1 VGLLVSQF
9 QQPAHDVRSPADVA
23 SVAEALG
30 AANLLAVDVEADS
43 LHAFR
48 SRLCF
53 VQLGTDEDIW
63 LLDTLETP
71 GLAPLAPAFHDPTLV
86 KVFHAAGGD
95 LQFLAEAGVR
105 VRGLFDTHRAATL
118 LGWPKVGLADLV
130 QEQLGVTLKK
140 EHQQA
145 DFAQR
150 PLPPPLRTY
159 IADDVRYLSEVGRR
173 VRAACETADIL
184 EEVSLDCER
193 LADEAAVRPEVARFE
208 AKAPRTLPENDQA
221 FMVAAGTALHALRL
235 AWAEAADVPMG
246 KMLSNAAIQ
255 ELASKPAKDLRSLS
269 RTPGVR
275 GQVVREHGEEVL
287 ALLARLRAQADRGE
301 LPVPSP
307 AVRDPARKKREE
319 ALKAWRTEAAAARKV
334 TPSVV
339 LTNPLVETLARE
351 PPVSREALAAVPYLG
366 EKRVRLY
373 GDALLR
379 LLR

>member
-1 VGLLVSQF
+1 VSPF
-9 QQPAHDVRSPADVA
+9 QQPAHDVRSPADVS
-23 SVAEALG
+23 SVAEAL
-30 AANLLAVDVEADS
+30 ADVNLLAVDVEADA

-48 SRLCF
+48 PRLCF

-63 LLDTLETP
+63 LVDTLEAP
-71 GLAPLAPAFHDPTLV
+71 GLTPLAPAFHDPTLV

-130 QEQLGVTLKK
+130 LEQLGVTLKK

-150 PLPPPLRTY
+150 PLPPPLRAY

-173 VRAACETADIL
+173 VRAACEAADIL

-208 AKAPRTLPENDQA
+208 PKVARTLAEKDQS
-221 FMVAAGTALHALRL
+221 FMLAAGAALHALRL
-235 AWAEAADVPMG
+235 LWAEAADVPMG

-255 ELASKPAKDLRSLS
+255 ELVAKPPKDVRSLS
-269 RTPGVR
+269 RTMGVR

-287 ALLARLRAQADRGE
+287 ALLSRFRAQADRGE
-301 LPVPSP
+301 LPALPP
-307 AVRDPARKKREE
+307 LQRDPARKKREE

-339 LTNPLVETLARE
+339 LTNPLVEALAKE
-351 PPVSREALAAVPYLG
+351 PPATREALAAVPYLG

>member
-1 VGLLVSQF
+1 VGFLVSSF
-9 QQPAHDVRSPADVA
+9 QQPAHDVRSPAELA
-23 SVAEALG
+23 GIAQALG
-30 AANLLAVDVEADS
+30 EAPLFSVDVEADA

-48 SRLCF
+48 PRLCF
-53 VQLGTDEDIW
+53 VQLGTDEAIW
-63 LLDTLETP
+63 LVDTLETP

-130 QEQLGVTLKK
+130 QQLLGVTLTK
-140 EHQQA
+140 EHQQS

-150 PLPPPLRTY
+150 PLPPPLRAY
-159 IADDVRYLSEVGRR
+159 IADDVRYLSEVGRQ
-173 VRAACETADIL
+173 VRAACEAADIL
-184 EEVSLDCER
+184 EEVALDCER
-193 LADEAAVRPEVARFE
+193 LAEEAAVRPDIAHFE
-208 AKAPRTLPENDQA
+208 PKVQRTLPPADQA
-221 FMVAAGTALHALRL
+221 FVSAAGAALHALRL

-255 ELASKPAKDLRSLS
+255 ELVGRPPKDLRSLS

-275 GQVVREHGEEVL
+275 GQVVREHGDEVL
-287 ALLARLRAQADRGE
+287 ALLTRLRAQADRGE
-301 LPVPSP
+301 LSPPPPV
-307 AVRDPARKKREE
+307 ARDPARKKRED
-319 ALKAWRTEAAAARKV
+319 ALKAWRAEAAAARKV

-339 LTNPLVETLARE
+339 LTNPLVEVLARE
-351 PPVSREALAAVPYLG
+351 LPHSREALARVPYLG

>member
-1 VGLLVSQF
+1 MVSPF

-30 AANLLAVDVEADS
+30 AANLLAVDVEADA

-48 SRLCF
+48 PRLCF

-71 GLAPLAPAFHDPTLV
+71 GLASLAPAFHDPSLV

-150 PLPPPLRTY
+150 PLPPPLRAY

-184 EEVSLDCER
+184 EEVSLDCAR

-208 AKAPRTLPENDQA
+208 PKVPRTLSENDQA
-221 FMVAAGTALHALRL
+221 FMAAAGATLHALRL
-235 AWAEAADVPMG
+235 LWAEAADVPMG

-255 ELASKPAKDLRSLS
+255 ELVSKPPKELRSLA

-287 ALLARLRAQADRGE
+287 ALLSRLRAQADRGE
-301 LPVPSP
+301 LPAPVPL
-307 AVRDPARKKREE
+307 VRDPARKKREE

-351 PPVSREALAAVPYLG
+351 PPPSREALAAVPYLG
-366 EKRVRLY
+366 QKRVHLY

>member
-1 VGLLVSQF
+1 MESPF
-9 QQPAHDVRSPADVA
+9 QQPVHDVGSPADFA

-30 AANLLAVDVEADS
+30 TVNLLAVDVEADA

-48 SRLCF
+48 PRLCF

-71 GLAPLAPAFHDPTLV
+71 GLAALAPAFHDPSLV

-173 VRAACETADIL
+173 VRAACEAADIL

-208 AKAPRTLPENDQA
+208 PKVSRTLPEKDQA
-221 FMVAAGTALHALRL
+221 FMAAAGAALHALRL

-255 ELASKPAKDLRSLS
+255 ELVSKPPKELRSLA
-269 RTPGVR
+269 RTLGVR

-287 ALLARLRAQADRGE
+287 ALLSRLRAQADRGE
-301 LPVPSP
+301 LSAPPPS
-307 AVRDPARKKREE
+307 VRDPARKKREE

-351 PPVSREALAAVPYLG
+351 PPASREALAQVPYLG

-379 LLR
+379 LSR

>member
-1 VGLLVSQF
+1 MNPF
-9 QQPAHDVRSPADVA
+9 HQPVHDVRTPAEVA
-23 SVAEALG
+23 GVADSLAGSE
-30 AANLLAVDVEADS
+30 LLAVDVEADA

-48 SRLCF
+48 PRLCF
-53 VQLGTDEDIW
+53 VQLGTDRDIW

-71 GLAPLAPAFHDPTLV
+71 GLAPLAPMFHDPSLT

-118 LGWPKVGLADLV
+118 LGWPQLGLADLV
-130 QEQLGVTLKK
+130 SQSLGARLTK

-150 PLPPPLRTY
+150 PLPPPLHDY
-159 IADDVRYLSEVGRR
+159 IADDVRYLTELGRR
-173 VRAACETADIL
+173 IRSACQAADIL
-184 EEVSLDCER
+184 EEVLLDCER
-193 LADEAAVRPEVARFE
+193 LADEAAVRPEVARYDP
-208 AKAPRTLPENDQA
+208 KISRTLRPADQA
-221 FMVAAGTALHALRL
+221 FIAAAGAALHALRL
-235 AWAEAADVPMG
+235 RWAEAADVPMG
-246 KMLSNAAIQ
+246 KMLSNAAVQ
-255 ELASKPAKDLRSLS
+255 EILSRAPKDTRSLA

-275 GQVVREHGEEVL
+275 GQVVREHGDEVL
-287 ALLARLRAQADRGE
+287 ELLRRLRTQADRGE
-301 LPVPSP
+301 LAPPPPV
-307 AVRDPARKKREE
+307 ARDPARKKRED
-319 ALKAWRTEAAAARKV
+319 ALKAWRSEAAAARKV

-339 LTNPLVETLARE
+339 LTNPLVDALARE
-351 PPVSREALAAVPYLG
+351 APRSREELARIPYLG

>member
-1 VGLLVSQF
+1 VNPF
-9 QQPAHDVRSPADVA
+9 HQPVHDVRGPAEVAGVADVLTGTEL
-23 SVAEALG
+23 V
-30 AANLLAVDVEADS
+30 AVDVEADA

-48 SRLCF
+48 PRLCF
-53 VQLGTDEDIW
+53 VQLGTDQDIW

-71 GLAPLAPAFHDPTLV
+71 GLASLAPLFHDPSLT

-118 LGWPKVGLADLV
+118 LGWPQVGLADLV
-130 QEQLGVTLKK
+130 SQALGAKLTK

-150 PLPPPLRTY
+150 PLPAPLHDY
-159 IADDVRYLSEVGRR
+159 IADDVRYLTELGRR
-173 VRAACETADIL
+173 VRSACQSADIL
-184 EEVSLDCER
+184 EEVLLDCER

-208 AKAPRTLPENDQA
+208 PKIPRSLPPADQA
-221 FMVAAGTALHALRL
+221 FLAAAGAALHALRL
-235 AWAEAADVPMG
+235 KWAEAADVPMG
-246 KMLSNAAIQ
+246 KMLSNAGLQ
-255 ELASKPAKDLRSLS
+255 EILTRAPKDSKALA

-287 ALLARLRAQADRGE
+287 QLLRRLRAQADRGE
-301 LPVPSP
+301 LQPP
-307 AVRDPARKKREE
+307 AAVARDPARKKRED
-319 ALKAWRTEAAAARKV
+319 ALKGWRSEAAAARKV

-339 LTNPLVETLARE
+339 LTNPLVEALARE
-351 PPVSREALAAVPYLG
+351 RPQSREELARIPYLG

>member
-1 VGLLVSQF
+1 VSPF
-9 QQPAHDVRSPADVA
+9 QQPAHDVHTPADVSAVADALA
-23 SVAEALG
+23 SART
-30 AANLLAVDVEADS
+30 LAVDVEADA

-48 SRLCF
+48 PRLCF

-63 LLDTLETP
+63 LLDTLEMP
-71 GLAPLAPAFHDPTLV
+71 GLAPLAPAFHDPSLV

-130 QEQLGVTLKK
+130 VEQLGVTLKK

-173 VRAACETADIL
+173 VRAACETTDIL
-184 EEVSLDCER
+184 EEVLLDCER

-208 AKAPRTLPENDQA
+208 PKVPRTLPPNDQA
-221 FMVAAGTALHALRL
+221 FQVAAGAALHAHRL

-246 KMLSNAAIQ
+246 KMLSNAAIS
-255 ELASKPAKDLRSLS
+255 ELISQPPKDLRSLQ

-287 ALLARLRAQADRGE
+287 ALLSRLRAQADRGE
-301 LPVPSP
+301 LPVPAP
-307 AVRDPARKKREE
+307 ALRDPARKKREE
-319 ALKAWRTEAAAARKV
+319 ALKAWRSEAAAARKV

-339 LTNPLVETLARE
+339 LTNPLVEALARE
-351 PPVSREALAAVPYLG
+351 PPPSREALLAVPYLG

>member
-1 VGLLVSQF
+1 VGALVSPF
-9 QQPAHDVRSPADVA
+9 QQPAHDVHSPADVA

-30 AANLLAVDVEADS
+30 NVQWVAVDVEADS

-48 SRLCF
+48 PRLCF

-63 LLDTLETP
+63 LLDTLESP
-71 GLAPLAPAFHDPTLV
+71 GLAALAPAFHDPSLV

-130 QEQLGVTLKK
+130 LEQLGVTLKK

-184 EEVSLDCER
+184 EEVDLDCQR

-208 AKAPRTLPENDQA
+208 PKVPRTLSVNDQG
-221 FMVAAGTALHALRL
+221 FLVAAGTALHALRL

-246 KMLSNAAIQ
+246 KMLSNAAIH
-255 ELASKPAKDLRSLS
+255 ELANSPPKELRGLA
-269 RTPGVR
+269 RTQGVR

-301 LPVPSP
+301 LPAPAP
-307 AVRDPARKKREE
+307 AVRDPARKKRED
-319 ALKAWRTEAAAARKV
+319 ALKAWRAEAAAARKV
-334 TPSVV
+334 TPSVI
-339 LTNPLVETLARE
+339 LTNPLVESLSRD
-351 PPVSREALAAVPYLG
+351 PPASREALGAVPYLG

-379 LLR
+379 LVR

>member
-1 VGLLVSQF
+1 MNPF
-9 QQPAHDVRSPADVA
+9 HQPVHDVRTPAEVA
-23 SVAEALG
+23 GVADSLAGSE
-30 AANLLAVDVEADS
+30 LLAVDVEADA

-48 SRLCF
+48 PRLCF
-53 VQLGTDEDIW
+53 VQLGTDRDIW

-71 GLAPLAPAFHDPTLV
+71 GLAPLAPMFHDPSLT

-118 LGWPKVGLADLV
+118 LGWPQLGLADLV
-130 QEQLGVTLKK
+130 SQSLGARLTK

-150 PLPPPLRTY
+150 PLPPPLHDY
-159 IADDVRYLSEVGRR
+159 IADDVRYLTELGRR
-173 VRAACETADIL
+173 IRSACQAADIL
-184 EEVSLDCER
+184 EEVLLDCER
-193 LADEAAVRPEVARFE
+193 LADEAAVRPEVARYDP
-208 AKAPRTLPENDQA
+208 KISRTLRPADQA
-221 FMVAAGTALHALRL
+221 FIAAAGAALHALRL
-235 AWAEAADVPMG
+235 RWAEAADVPMG
-246 KMLSNAAIQ
+246 KMLSNAGLQ
-255 ELASKPAKDLRSLS
+255 EILTRAPKDTRSLA

-275 GQVVREHGEEVL
+275 GQVVREHGDEVL
-287 ALLARLRAQADRGE
+287 ELLRRLRTQADRGE
-301 LPVPSP
+301 LAPPPPV
-307 AVRDPARKKREE
+307 ARDPARKKRED
-319 ALKAWRTEAAAARKV
+319 ALKAWRSEAAAARKV

-339 LTNPLVETLARE
+339 LTNPLVDALARE
-351 PPVSREALAAVPYLG
+351 APRSREELARIPYLG

>member
-1 VGLLVSQF
+1 MDPF
-9 QQPAHDVRSPADVA
+9 QQPAHDVRTPADV
-23 SVAEALG
+23 SGVAEAL
-30 AANLLAVDVEADS
+30 ANVQTLAVDVEADA

-48 SRLCF
+48 PRLCF
-53 VQLGTDEDIW
+53 VQLGTDDAIW
-63 LLDTLETP
+63 LVDTLETP
-71 GLAPLAPAFHDPTLV
+71 GLAPLAPAFHDPSLV

-130 QEQLGVTLKK
+130 VEQLGVTLKK

-150 PLPPPLRTY
+150 PLPPPLRAY
-159 IADDVRYLSEVGRR
+159 IADDVRYLPEVGRR

-184 EEVSLDCER
+184 EEVLLDCER
-193 LADEAAVRPEVARFE
+193 LADEAAVRPDVARFE
-208 AKAPRTLPENDQA
+208 PKVPRTLPPNDQA
-221 FMVAAGTALHALRL
+221 FLVAAGAALHALRL
-235 AWAEAADVPMG
+235 TWAEAADVPMG
-246 KMLSNAAIQ
+246 KMLSNAAIS
-255 ELASKPAKDLRSLS
+255 ELLTKPPADLRGLQ

-301 LPVPSP
+301 LPVPEP

-319 ALKAWRTEAAAARKV
+319 ALKAWRSEAAAARKV

-339 LTNPLVETLARE
+339 LTNPLVEVLARE
-351 PPVSREALAAVPYLG
+351 PPASREALLAVPYLG

>member
-1 VGLLVSQF
+1 MSPF
-9 QQPAHDVRSPADVA
+9 QQPAHDVRSPADV
-23 SVAEALG
+23 SGVAEAL
-30 AANLLAVDVEADS
+30 ASVHTVAVDVEADA

-48 SRLCF
+48 PRLCF
-53 VQLGTDEDIW
+53 VQLGTDQDIW

-71 GLAPLAPAFHDPTLV
+71 GLAPLAPAFHDPSVV

-130 QEQLGVTLKK
+130 AEQLGVTLKK

-173 VRAACETADIL
+173 VRAACEAADIL
-184 EEVSLDCER
+184 EEVLLDCER
-193 LADEAAVRPEVARFE
+193 LADEAAVRPDVARFE
-208 AKAPRTLPENDQA
+208 PKVPRTLPPNDQA
-221 FMVAAGTALHALRL
+221 FLVAAGAALHALRL
-235 AWAEAADVPMG
+235 AWAEGADVPMG
-246 KMLSNAAIQ
+246 KMLSNAAIS
-255 ELASKPAKDLRSLS
+255 ELIGKPPKDLRSLQ

-275 GQVVREHGEEVL
+275 GQVVREHGDEVL

-301 LPVPSP
+301 LPVPPP

-319 ALKAWRTEAAAARKV
+319 ALKAWRSEAAAARKV

-339 LTNPLVETLARE
+339 LTNPLVEALARE
-351 PPVSREALAAVPYLG
+351 PPPSREALLAVPYLG

>member
-1 VGLLVSQF
+1 MSPF
-9 QQPAHDVRSPADVA
+9 QQPARDVRTPADV
-23 SVAEALG
+23 SGVAEAL
-30 AANLLAVDVEADS
+30 AAVHTLAVDVEADA

-48 SRLCF
+48 PRLCF

-71 GLAPLAPAFHDPTLV
+71 GLAPLAPAFHDPSLV

-130 QEQLGVTLKK
+130 AEQLGVTLKK

-184 EEVSLDCER
+184 EEVLLDCER
-193 LADEAAVRPEVARFE
+193 LADEAAVRPDVARFE
-208 AKAPRTLPENDQA
+208 PKVPRTLPPNDQA
-221 FMVAAGTALHALRL
+221 FLLAAGTALHALRL
-235 AWAEAADVPMG
+235 AWAEADDVPMG
-246 KMLSNAAIQ
+246 KMLSNAAIS
-255 ELASKPAKDLRSLS
+255 ELISKPPKDLRSLQ

-275 GQVVREHGEEVL
+275 GQVVREHGDELL

-301 LPVPSP
+301 LPVPAP
-307 AVRDPARKKREE
+307 PVRDPARKKREE
-319 ALKAWRTEAAAARKV
+319 ALKAWRSEAAAARKV
-334 TPSVV
+334 TASVV
-339 LTNPLVETLARE
+339 LTNPLVEALARE
-351 PPVSREALAAVPYLG
+351 PPPSREALLAVSYLG

>member
-1 VGLLVSQF
+1 M
-9 QQPAHDVRSPADVA
+9 
-23 SVAEALG
+23 
-30 AANLLAVDVEADS
+30 
-43 LHAFR
+43 
-48 SRLCF
+48 
-53 VQLGTDEDIW
+53 
-63 LLDTLETP
+63 
-71 GLAPLAPAFHDPTLV
+71 
-86 KVFHAAGGD
+86 
-95 LQFLAEAGVR
+95 
-105 VRGLFDTHRAATL
+105 
-118 LGWPKVGLADLV
+118 
-130 QEQLGVTLKK
+130 TLKK

-184 EEVSLDCER
+184 EEVSLDCQR

-208 AKAPRTLPENDQA
+208 AKAPRTLSENDQA
-221 FMVAAGTALHALRL
+221 FMVAVGSALHALRL

-255 ELASKPAKDLRSLS
+255 ELANKPPKELRSLS

-287 ALLARLRAQADRGE
+287 ALLTRLRAQADRGE
-301 LPVPSP
+301 LPVPPP
-307 AVRDPARKKREE
+307 AMRDPARKKREE

-339 LTNPLVETLARE
+339 LTNPLVESLARE

>member
-1 VGLLVSQF
+1 MSPF
-9 QQPAHDVRSPADVA
+9 QQPAHDVRTPADVA
-23 SVAEALG
+23 SVADALG
-30 AANLLAVDVEADS
+30 SVPLLAVDVEADA

-48 SRLCF
+48 PRLCF
-53 VQLGTDEDIW
+53 VQLGTDQDIW

-71 GLAPLAPAFHDPTLV
+71 GLAPLAPVFHDPSVV

-95 LQFLAEAGVR
+95 LQFLAEGGVR

-130 QEQLGVTLKK
+130 AEQLGVTLQK

-150 PLPPPLRTY
+150 PLPPPLRAY

-184 EEVSLDCER
+184 EEVLLDCER
-193 LADEAAVRPEVARFE
+193 LADEAAVRPDVARFE
-208 AKAPRTLPENDQA
+208 PKVSRTLPPNEQA
-221 FMVAAGTALHALRL
+221 FLAAAGAALHALRL
-235 AWAEAADVPMG
+235 QWAEAADVPMG
-246 KMLSNAAIQ
+246 KMLSNAAIS
-255 ELASKPAKDLRSLS
+255 ELVSKPPKDLRSLQ

-301 LPVPSP
+301 LPIPVP

-319 ALKAWRTEAAAARKV
+319 ALKAWRAEAATARKV

-339 LTNPLVETLARE
+339 LTNPLVEALARE
-351 PPVSREALAAVPYLG
+351 PPASREALRAVSYLG

>member
-1 VGLLVSQF
+1 MSRF
-9 QQPAHDVRSPADVA
+9 QQPVHDVRTPAEVA
-23 SVAEALG
+23 ATAEALG
-30 AANLLAVDVEADS
+30 TVQLLAVDAEADA

-48 SRLCF
+48 PRLCF
-53 VQLGTDEDIW
+53 VQLGTDEAIW

-71 GLAPLAPAFHDPTLV
+71 SLVPLAPVFHDPSVV

-130 QEQLGVTLKK
+130 AEQLGTSLPK

-159 IADDVRYLSEVGRR
+159 IADDVRYLPELGRR
-173 VRAACETADIL
+173 VRTACEAADIL
-184 EEVSLDCER
+184 EEVLLDCER
-193 LADEAAVRPEVARFE
+193 LADEAAVRPEVAPFE
-208 AKAPRTLPENDQA
+208 PKVPRNLPPAEQA
-221 FMVAAGTALHALRL
+221 FMWAAGAALHALRL
-235 AWAEAADVPMG
+235 RWAEAADVPMG
-246 KMLSNAAIQ
+246 KMLSNAAIS
-255 ELASKPAKDLRSLS
+255 ELLKKPPKDVKALG

-287 ALLARLRAQADRGE
+287 ALLARLRAQAERAE
-301 LPVPSP
+301 LPLP
-307 AVRDPARKKREE
+307 APVVRDPARRKREE
-319 ALKAWRTEAAAARKV
+319 ALKAWRVEAAAARKV

-339 LTNPLVETLARE
+339 LTTPLVEALAKQA
-351 PPVSREALAAVPYLG
+351 PTTREALAAVPYLG
-366 EKRVRLY
+366 PKRLRLY

>member
-1 VGLLVSQF
+1 VSPF
-9 QQPAHDVRSPADVA
+9 QQPAHDVRSPADVS
-23 SVAEALG
+23 SVAEAL
-30 AANLLAVDVEADS
+30 ADASLLAVDVEADA

-48 SRLCF
+48 PRLCF

-63 LLDTLETP
+63 LVDTLETP
-71 GLAPLAPAFHDPTLV
+71 GLTPLAPAFHDPTLV

-130 QEQLGVTLKK
+130 LEQLGVTLKK

-150 PLPPPLRTY
+150 PLPPPLRAY

-173 VRAACETADIL
+173 VRAACEAADIL

-208 AKAPRTLPENDQA
+208 PKVARTLSEKDQS
-221 FMVAAGTALHALRL
+221 FMLAAGAALHALRL
-235 AWAEAADVPMG
+235 LWAEAADVPMG

-255 ELASKPAKDLRSLS
+255 ELVSKPPKDIRSLS
-269 RTPGVR
+269 RTMGVR

-287 ALLARLRAQADRGE
+287 ALLTRFRAQADRDE
-301 LPVPSP
+301 LPALPP
-307 AVRDPARKKREE
+307 LLRDPARKKREE

-339 LTNPLVETLARE
+339 LTNPLVEALAKE
-351 PPVSREALAAVPYLG
+351 PPLTREALAAVPYLG

>member
-1 VGLLVSQF
+1 MSPF
-9 QQPAHDVRSPADVA
+9 QQPVHDVRSPAETA
-23 SVAEALG
+23 SVSEALG
-30 AANLLAVDVEADS
+30 AVNLLAVDVEADS

-48 SRLCF
+48 PRLCF

-71 GLAPLAPAFHDPTLV
+71 GLASLAPAFHDPSLV

-130 QEQLGVTLKK
+130 LEQLGVTLKK

-208 AKAPRTLPENDQA
+208 AKAPRTLPEKDQA
-221 FMVAAGTALHALRL
+221 FILATGAALHTLRL

-255 ELASKPAKDLRSLS
+255 ELVSKPPKDVRALA
-269 RTPGVR
+269 RTQGVR

-301 LPVPSP
+301 LPVPVP
-307 AVRDPARKKREE
+307 PVRDPAKKKRED
-319 ALKAWRTEAAAARKV
+319 ALKTWRAEAATARKV
-334 TPSVV
+334 TASVV
-339 LTNPLVETLARE
+339 LTNPLVEALSRE
-351 PPVSREALAAVPYLG
+351 PPPTREALAAVPYLG

>member
-1 VGLLVSQF
+1 VESPF

-23 SVAEALG
+23 SVAEAL
-30 AANLLAVDVEADS
+30 ADANLLAVDVEADA

-48 SRLCF
+48 PRLCF

-71 GLAPLAPAFHDPTLV
+71 GLTPLAPLFHDPTLV

-130 QEQLGVTLKK
+130 LEQLGVTLKK

-173 VRAACETADIL
+173 VKAACVTADIL

-208 AKAPRTLPENDQA
+208 PKVPRTLSENDQG
-221 FMVAAGTALHALRL
+221 FMLAAGAALHALRL
-235 AWAEAADVPMG
+235 LWAEAADVPMG

-255 ELASKPAKDLRSLS
+255 ELVSKPPKDVRSLS
-269 RTPGVR
+269 RTMGVR

-287 ALLARLRAQADRGE
+287 ALLVRFRAQADRGE
-301 LPVPSP
+301 LPPLP
-307 AVRDPARKKREE
+307 PTVRDPARKKREE

-339 LTNPLVETLARE
+339 LTNPLVEALARD
-351 PPVSREALAAVPYLG
+351 PPASREALASVPYLG

>member
-1 VGLLVSQF
+1 VSPF
-9 QQPAHDVRSPADVA
+9 QQPVHDVRSPAGVA

-30 AANLLAVDVEADS
+30 AVNLLAVDVEADS

-71 GLAPLAPAFHDPTLV
+71 GLAALAPAFHDPTLV

-95 LQFLAEAGVR
+95 LQYLAEAGVR

-130 QEQLGVTLKK
+130 LEQLGVTLKK

-184 EEVSLDCER
+184 EEVSLDCQR
-193 LADEAAVRPEVARFE
+193 LADEAAVRPEVSRFE
-208 AKAPRTLPENDQA
+208 PKVPRTLPEKDQA
-221 FMVAAGTALHALRL
+221 FMLAAGATLHSLRL
-235 AWAEAADVPMG
+235 TWAEAADVPMG

-255 ELASKPAKDLRSLS
+255 ELVNTPPKDLRALS
-269 RTPGVR
+269 RTQGVR

-287 ALLARLRAQADRGE
+287 ALLVRLRAQADRGE
-301 LPVPSP
+301 LPVPVP
-307 AVRDPARKKREE
+307 AVRDPAKKKRED

-339 LTNPLVETLARE
+339 LTNPLVEGLSRD
-351 PPVSREALAAVPYLG
+351 PPPSREALAAVPYLG

>member
-1 VGLLVSQF
+1 MSPF
-9 QQPAHDVRSPADVA
+9 QQPAHDVRTSAEVA
-23 SVAEALG
+23 GVAEALG
-30 AANLLAVDVEADS
+30 GLDWLAVDVEADA

-48 SRLCF
+48 PRLCF

-63 LLDTLETP
+63 LVDTLETP
-71 GLAPLAPAFHDPTLV
+71 GLAALAPAFHAPSVV

-130 QEQLGVTLKK
+130 SEQLGVTLKK

-150 PLPPPLRTY
+150 PLPPPLRDY
-159 IADDVRYLSEVGRR
+159 IADDVRYLPEVGRR
-173 VRAACETADIL
+173 VRAACEAADIL
-184 EEVSLDCER
+184 EEVLLDCER
-193 LADEAAVRPEVARFE
+193 LADEAAVRPEVGRFE
-208 AKAPRTLPENDQA
+208 PKVPRTLPPNEQA
-221 FMVAAGTALHALRL
+221 FLVAAGVALHALRL
-235 AWAEAADVPMG
+235 QWAEAADVPMG
-246 KMLSNAAIQ
+246 KMLSNAAIS
-255 ELASKPAKDLRSLS
+255 ELSTRPPKDLRGLQ

-301 LPVPSP
+301 LPVPEP

-319 ALKAWRTEAAAARKV
+319 ALKAWRSEAAAARKV

-339 LTNPLVETLARE
+339 LTNPLVETLARQ
-351 PPVSREALAAVPYLG
+351 PPASREALSAVSYLG

>member
-1 VGLLVSQF
+1 VSPF
-9 QQPAHDVRSPADVA
+9 QQPSHDVRSPAEVA

-30 AANLLAVDVEADS
+30 AVNLLAVDVEADS

-53 VQLGTDEDIW
+53 VQLGTDDDIW

-71 GLAPLAPAFHDPTLV
+71 GLTALAPAFHDPTLV

-130 QEQLGVTLKK
+130 LEQLGVTLKK

-173 VRAACETADIL
+173 VRTACETADIL

-193 LADEAAVRPEVARFE
+193 LADEAAVRPEVSRFE
-208 AKAPRTLPENDQA
+208 PKVPRTLPEKDQA
-221 FMVAAGTALHALRL
+221 FMLAAGATLHALRL
-235 AWAEAADVPMG
+235 TWAEAADVPMG

-255 ELASKPAKDLRSLS
+255 ELVNTPPKDLRALS
-269 RTPGVR
+269 RTQGVR

-287 ALLARLRAQADRGE
+287 ALLVRLRAQADRGE
-301 LPVPSP
+301 LPAPVP
-307 AVRDPARKKREE
+307 AVRDPAKKKRED

-339 LTNPLVETLARE
+339 LTNPLVEALSRE
-351 PPVSREALAAVPYLG
+351 PPSSREALAAVPYLG

>member
-1 VGLLVSQF
+1 MSEVNPF
-9 QQPAHDVRSPADVA
+9 HQPVHDVRGPAEVA
-23 SVAEALG
+23 GVADALAG
-30 AANLLAVDVEADS
+30 ADLLAVDVEADA

-48 SRLCF
+48 PRLCF
-53 VQLGTDEDIW
+53 VQLGTDRDIW

-71 GLAPLAPAFHDPTLV
+71 GLAPLAPLFHDPTLT

-118 LGWPKVGLADLV
+118 LGWPQVGLADLV
-130 QEQLGVTLKK
+130 SQSLGTKLTK

-150 PLPPPLRTY
+150 PLPAPLHDY
-159 IADDVRYLSEVGRR
+159 IADDVRYLTELGRR
-173 VRAACETADIL
+173 VRSACQAADIL
-184 EEVSLDCER
+184 EEVLLDCER

-208 AKAPRTLPENDQA
+208 PKIPRSLPAADQA
-221 FMVAAGTALHALRL
+221 FLAAAGAALHALRL
-235 AWAEAADVPMG
+235 KWAEAADVPMG
-246 KMLSNAAIQ
+246 KMLSNAGLQ
-255 ELASKPAKDLRSLS
+255 EILTRAPKDLRALA

-287 ALLARLRAQADRGE
+287 ELLRRVRAQADRGE
-301 LPVPSP
+301 LQPPP
-307 AVRDPARKKREE
+307 PLARDAAKKKRED
-319 ALKAWRTEAAAARKV
+319 ALKAWRSEAAAARKV

-339 LTNPLVETLARE
+339 LTNPLVEALARE
-351 PPVSREALAAVPYLG
+351 RPHSREELALIPYLG